1 MRGRKPTLSAIA
13 AHFNRWVRRKS
24 NRAGD
29 QITRLSTR
37 LSTPRVIMSSRLV
50 TAVTEIPSRNQ
61 FRCTGC
67 KYRFSV
73 TAGTIMHRSHLPL
86 RKWFLAIYLM
96 GRENRLEYR
105 TCVAGA
111 IERGGQVR
119 IERIPDAKKGTIQG
133 FVERTVSPEAE
144 AIYTDELRAS
154 IGVETD
160 TRRYEPG
167 TPTTSGWSAMS
178 TRTAWRASGASSSG
192 PSSAAS
198 PR

>member
-1 MRGRKPTLSAIA
+1 MENI
-13 AHFNRWVRRKS
+13 N
-24 NRAGD
+24 
-29 QITRLSTR
+29 
-37 LSTPRVIMSSRLV
+37 LV
-50 TAVTEIPSRNQ
+50 TLLDRYNTDDRCRDALEAIRWPSGVACLRCGDTSVSEITTRHVWA
-61 FRCTGC
+61 CGGC
-67 KYRFSV
+67 GYRFSV

-144 AIYTDELRAS
+144 AIYTDELRSS

-198 PR
+198 TR